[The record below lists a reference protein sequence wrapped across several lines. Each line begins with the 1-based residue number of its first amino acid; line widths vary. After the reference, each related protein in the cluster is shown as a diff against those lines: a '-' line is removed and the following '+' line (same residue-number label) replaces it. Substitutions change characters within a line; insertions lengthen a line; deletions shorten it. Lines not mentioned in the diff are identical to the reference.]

1 MAKATTKVALRLDE
15 DLFLAVSS
23 YSAAAGHAS
32 VSETLRQLIS
42 DGLMHRTEKP
52 YASLVREQVHE
63 EMESFMNGI
72 DRALSYRFDEELIA
86 LDDSLYAKMRE
97 TAAWA
102 RAAAVAAALAADPDD
117 PQGLLD
123 RALDESEE

>member
-1 MAKATTKVALRLDE
+1 MAKTSAVKLRLDE
-15 DLFLAVSS
+15 DMLKAVKAYSS
-23 YSAAAGHAS
+23 AAGHS
-32 VSETLRQLIS
+32 GLSETLRQLIA

-63 EMESFMNGI
+63 EMQSFMSGI
-72 DRALSYRFDEELIA
+72 DSALSYRFDEELIA

-97 TAAWA
+97 TAVWA

-117 PQGLLD
+117 PQGLLE